1 MYYRLL
7 RGGDNVEQLMQKY
20 IKYFYIVLIVIIA
33 IQLLGTVIETLISG
47 LQCGALVSMILFLVN
62 IILLT
67 DAVKHNVRQQFTEC
81 KEDARIL
88 RFTLGL
94 LALVRM
100 FACCHV
106 DLDWIALTDYI
117 MIIGVIEI
125 VLAHRIK
132 SIELLERLASK
143 VVKEDTLD
151 QKGG

>member
-1 MYYRLL
+1 MV
-7 RGGDNVEQLMQKY
+7 VEQLMQKY
-20 IKYFYIVLIVIIA
+20 IKYFYIVLITVIA
-33 IQLLGTVIETLISG
+33 VQLLGTVAETLILG

-62 IILLT
+62 IILLV

-100 FACCHV
+100 FACC
-106 DLDWIALTDYI
+106 DITLDWIALTDYI

-143 VVKEDTLD
+143 VTVDNTLD
-151 QKGG
+151 QERRLK

>member
-100 FACCHV
+100 FACCHINF
-106 DLDWIALTDYI
+106 DYIALTDYI

-132 SIELLERLASK
+132 SIELLERLASQ

>member
-1 MYYRLL
+1 ML
-7 RGGDNVEQLMQKY
+7 EQLMQKY

-33 IQLLGTVIETLISG
+33 VQLLGTVIETLLSG

-67 DAVKHNVRQQFTEC
+67 DAVKHNMKQQFTEC

-88 RFTLGL
+88 RLTLGL

-100 FACCHV
+100 FACCHIE
-106 DLDWIALTDYI
+106 LDWIALTDYI
-117 MIIGVIEI
+117 MIISVIEI

-132 SIELLERLASK
+132 SIEHLERLANH
-143 VVKEDTLD
+143 VTKETLS
-151 QKGG
+151 QKGGK

>member
-1 MYYRLL
+1 M
-7 RGGDNVEQLMQKY
+7 EQLMQKY
-20 IKYFYIVLIVIIA
+20 IKYFYIVLTVIITV
-33 IQLLGTVIETLISG
+33 QLLGTVIETLVSG

-62 IILLT
+62 LILLI
-67 DAVKHNVRQQFTEC
+67 DAIKHNVRQQFTEC

-106 DLDWIALTDYI
+106 NFDWIALTDYV

-125 VLAHRIK
+125 TLAHRIK
-132 SIELLERLASK
+132 SIEQLERLASQ
-143 VVKEDTLD
+143 VAKEDALD

>member
-1 MYYRLL
+1 
-7 RGGDNVEQLMQKY
+7 MQKY
-20 IKYFYIVLIVIIA
+20 IKYFYIVLTVIIA
-33 IQLLGTVIETLISG
+33 VQLLGTVLETLVSG

-62 IILLT
+62 LILLI
-67 DAVKHNVRQQFTEC
+67 DAIKHNVRQQFTEC

-106 DLDWIALTDYI
+106 SLDWIALTDYV

-125 VLAHRIK
+125 ILAHRIK
-132 SIELLERLASK
+132 SIELLERLASQ
-143 VVKEDTLD
+143 VAKEDALD